1 MEYVKNSH
9 MILQKNIKIEEILNK
24 VKWKICKVFKKILKP
39 VKQVLYNLEGK
50 SQNINFFEIVHC
62 TICVIQ

>member
-9 MILQKNIKIEEILNK
+9 MILQKNIKIEEIFKK
-24 VKWKICKVFKKILKP
+24 VKCKIRKVFKKILKP
-39 VKQVLYNLEGK
+39 VKTVLYNLEGK
-50 SQNINFFEIVHC
+50 LQNRKFFEIVYC